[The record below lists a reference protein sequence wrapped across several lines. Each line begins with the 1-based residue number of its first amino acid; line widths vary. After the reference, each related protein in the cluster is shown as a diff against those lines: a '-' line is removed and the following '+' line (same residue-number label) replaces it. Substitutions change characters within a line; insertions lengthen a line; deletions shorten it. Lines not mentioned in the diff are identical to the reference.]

1 MPPRLFCTDE
11 YPLPLPP
18 GHKFPISKYRLLRT
32 RLEQT
37 NLFALEAAPLANRE
51 TITLAHEAN
60 YVDDFLHGTRCSHP
74 TYRVSMVTRARNSH
88 ARVSGR
94 NTGGD

>member
-1 MPPRLFCTDE
+1 MPPRLFYTDE

-32 RLEQT
+32 RLEQA
-37 NLFALEAAPLANRE
+37 NLFALKAAPLADRE

-60 YVDDFLHGTRCSHP
+60 YVDDFLHGRLSD
-74 TYRVSMVTRARNSH
+74 A
-88 ARVSGR
+88 AIDVSGFHGPP
-94 NTGGD
+94 NS